1 MAGKKSVL
9 GKGLGA
15 LLNTSIATPAN
26 IEKAKQIIDSE
37 ARAPIEP
44 APTKLPEMP
53 SLVDI
58 EMIRPNSNQPRR
70 VFKDEELVELSAS
83 IKENGVIQPLIV
95 TFDEE
100 EKIFELIAGERR
112 LRASK
117 LAGLAKVPVVIKRAT
132 KKDKALMA
140 IIENVQRS
148 DLNCVEEALAYF
160 QLMEEFKLTQEEVAK
175 KIGKTRSTIANFLRI
190 LKLPKEILIM
200 LQKEVLSFGHAK
212 VLGGVDNVKAVKLAK
227 QAALESWSVRKLET
241 EIKSEK
247 KDKTPKSPAAKRKLV
262 FNERLDAYRQK
273 LERKTGFH
281 YNIKTSKNG
290 KGELTIKFNDEK
302 EFNRIFEF
310 LMD

>member
-1 MAGKKSVL
+1 MTTKKSVL

-26 IEKAKQIIDSE
+26 IEKAKEMMDAEKS
-37 ARAPIEP
+37 APIEP
-44 APTKLPEMP
+44 AAKLPEGP
-53 SLVDI
+53 SLVDVSDI
-58 EMIRPNSNQPRR
+58 KANSNQPRR
-70 VFKDEELVELSAS
+70 VFKDEELKELADS

-100 EKIFELIAGERR
+100 DKKFELIAGERR

-117 LAGLAKVPVVIKRAT
+117 IAGLSRVPVVIKRVT

-175 KIGKTRSTIANFLRI
+175 KVGKTRSSIANFLRI
-190 LKLPKEILIM
+190 LKLPKEVLIM

-212 VLGGVDNVKAVKLAK
+212 VLGSVDNDKAVKLAK
-227 QAALESWSVRKLET
+227 LAAEESWSVRKLEG
-241 EIKSEK
+241 ELKSDSSDSDK
-247 KDKTPKSPAAKRKLV
+247 KTPSSKRKLV
-262 FNERLDAYRQK
+262 FNERLDAYKQK

-281 YNIKTSKNG
+281 YNIKSGKNG
-290 KGELTIKFNDEK
+290 KGELVIKFNDEK